1 MATKDKIYLSPEAEL
16 ELIKH
21 YQSTKCTKTLQ
32 LIIDNH
38 TDMICSMARKKCR
51 YATIDYEDLVQEGTI
66 GFIKGVDKYN
76 VNSGNRL
83 NTYARFFA
91 DNAMFEFIKDNCT
104 LIKFNNNKNN
114 NKVFFNLGKYRDSNG
129 HLSESAINKMSVEL
143 DVPVKNIV
151 DMHNH
156 LSSVY
161 FDYIAGDDSEE
172 YSIAD
177 SYYEPSEF
185 LGRMERHDIVENGFE
200 RAFSKFDD
208 RMMDIIKER
217 YLQEEP
223 TKLTDL
229 ATKYGISHQRVKQ
242 LQDKGI
248 EILKQEFSGKNYF
261 S

>member
-1 MATKDKIYLSPEAEL
+1 MASKDKIYLSHEDEL
-16 ELIKH
+16 ALVRH
-21 YQSTKCTKTLQ
+21 YQSTKCSTTLQ
-32 LIIDNH
+32 KIIDNH
-38 TDMICSMARKKCR
+38 NDMICSMARKKCR
-51 YATIDYEDLVQEGTI
+51 YATIDYDDLVQEGTI
-66 GFIKGVDKYN
+66 GFIKGVDRYDPD
-76 VNSGNRL
+76 SGNRL

-129 HLSESAINKMSVEL
+129 HLSEAAINRMSTEL
-143 DVPVKNIV
+143 DVPTKNII

-161 FDYIAGDDSEE
+161 FDYTTDEE
-172 YSIAD
+172 NEERSIAD

-185 LGRMERHDIVENGFE
+185 LGRMEMHDIVENGFE
-200 RAFSKFDD
+200 SAFSKFDD

-217 YLQEEP
+217 YLQDEP

-229 ATKYGISHQRVKQ
+229 ASKYGISHQRVKQ
-242 LQDKGI
+242 LEDKGI
-248 EILKQEFSGKNYF
+248 EMLKQEFLGKNYF